1 MARDFVKD
9 LSSVKQFNS
18 ELSKSKDT
26 LESLKGVGKDL
37 SISLLKVAES
47 TNQSRKYSKENLDF
61 AKQQTT
67 AGKNILNVLNQQNK
81 GGKLSTIIAKARLR
95 LTRLTADKSN
105 EVTQE
110 LFEQYDK
117 QQKVTNE
124 IKKQS
129 KFKAEF
135 AKNLKKS
142 VLKLLG
148 MGGLIGSIVKGFKAF
163 SARVDELGTAFG
175 VIGTKELRDDLI
187 EAERQVAGIGMNLQD
202 VITITSTLTDNFG
215 LSTDEAANLSAKIAD
230 SGKALGLNVNESAD
244 LFGSL
249 ISIGQ
254 LSADQAE
261 NFAEST
267 YQLAQANKVNPKA
280 VMQDMAKSSQLIA
293 KFGADNLQSI
303 SKAAIQAR
311 KLGLEL
317 STVDSISSSLLNFQD
332 SITKQ
337 FEAEVILG
345 RRLDLQR
352 ARQLALT
359 GDLSSMMDEVL
370 KQVGGEAKFNK
381 MNVLERQA
389 LADTIGVS
397 VGEMAKLVK
406 KTGEL
411 ETPKSFFDMLG
422 QDAQSSLTTLTNK
435 FTEFGVLFV
444 QQIGPPLEKAGQ
456 LLLNFL
462 QNSGFIDT
470 IVGKVQFFGENV
482 GKIMPKIEGFFENF
496 GKRVESVKNGIIGFI
511 DTIASLASV
520 AAGAFAGAKL
530 GAMTGTPI
538 GAGIGMIIGGALGY
552 FNKPVSVGAIF
563 GGGSGGTTG
572 GGEEMND
579 FISRPGMSPQSFS
592 PSDTIVG
599 VKGEF
604 VDLSPL
610 QNAIVASAVDIKP
623 VVEAVEKL
631 TDNMNEYFNGATG
644 TAVRAIGAKTAEE
657 ITRLT

>member
-18 ELSKSKDT
+18 ELNKSKDT
-26 LESLKGVGKDL
+26 LDSLEGVGKDL
-37 SISLLKVAES
+37 GISLLKVADA

-61 AKQQTT
+61 AKQQST
-67 AGKNILNVLNQQNK
+67 AGKNILNVLNKQNK
-81 GGKLSTIIAKARLR
+81 GGKLSTAIAKARLG

-105 EVTQE
+105 EVTQT
-110 LFEQYDK
+110 LFDQYDA
-117 QQKVTNE
+117 QQKVNDE
-124 IKKQS
+124 NKKQS
-129 KFKAEF
+129 RFSANF
-135 AKNLKKS
+135 AKNLGNS
-142 VLKLLG
+142 VLKLIG
-148 MGGLIGSIVKGFKAF
+148 MGGLIGGIVAAFKAF
-163 SARVDELGTAFG
+163 SNRVDELGTAFG

-187 EAERQVAGIGMNLQD
+187 EAERQVTGIGMNLQD

-230 SGKALGLNVNESAD
+230 SGKALGLSVSESAD

-456 LLLNFL
+456 LLIDFL
-462 QNSGFIDT
+462 QNSGFIDKV
-470 IVGKVQFFGENV
+470 IGKVTNFGAKV
-482 GKIMPKIEGFFENF
+482 GEIMPKVEKFFETLGERIERTKTKVN
-496 GKRVESVKNGIIGFI
+496 NFI
-511 DTIASLASV
+511 DAMMGIASTLKTIGHILTLGVFSD
-520 AAGAFAGAKL
+520 AGFL
-530 GAMTGTPI
+530 G
-538 GAGIGMIIGGALGY
+538 LNY
-552 FNKPVSVGAIF
+552 LF
-563 GGGSGGTTG
+563 GGGGNGAEVING
-572 GGEEMND
+572 VDGEQMND

-610 QNAIVASAVDIKP
+610 QNAIVASAVDINP

>member
-18 ELSKSKDT
+18 ELNKSKDT
-26 LESLKGVGKDL
+26 LDSLEGVGKDL
-37 SISLLKVAES
+37 GISLLKVADA

-61 AKQQTT
+61 AKQQST
-67 AGKNILNVLNQQNK
+67 AGKNILNVLNKQNK
-81 GGKLSTIIAKARLR
+81 GGKLSTAIAKARLG

-105 EVTQE
+105 EVTQT
-110 LFEQYDK
+110 LFDQYDA
-117 QQKVTNE
+117 QQKVNDE
-124 IKKQS
+124 NKKQS
-129 KFKAEF
+129 RFSANF
-135 AKNLKKS
+135 AKNLGNS
-142 VLKLLG
+142 VLKLIG
-148 MGGLIGSIVKGFKAF
+148 MGGLIGGIVAAFKGF
-163 SARVDELGTAFG
+163 SNRVDELGTAFG

-187 EAERQVAGIGMNLQD
+187 EAERQVTGIGMNLQD

-230 SGKALGLNVNESAD
+230 SGKALGLSVSESAD

-456 LLLNFL
+456 LLIDFL
-462 QNSGFIDT
+462 QNSGFIDKV
-470 IVGKVQFFGENV
+470 IGKVTNFGAKV
-482 GKIMPKIEGFFENF
+482 GEIMPKVEKFFETLGERIERTKTKVN
-496 GKRVESVKNGIIGFI
+496 NFI
-511 DTIASLASV
+511 DAMMGIASTLKTIGHILTLGVFSD
-520 AAGAFAGAKL
+520 AGFL
-530 GAMTGTPI
+530 G
-538 GAGIGMIIGGALGY
+538 LNY
-552 FNKPVSVGAIF
+552 LF
-563 GGGSGGTTG
+563 GGGGNGAEVING
-572 GGEEMND
+572 VDGEQMND

-610 QNAIVASAVDIKP
+610 QNAIVASAVDINP

>member
-18 ELSKSKDT
+18 ELNKSKDT
-26 LESLKGVGKDL
+26 LDSLEGVGKDL
-37 SISLLKVAES
+37 GISLLKVADA

-61 AKQQTT
+61 AKQQST
-67 AGKNILNVLNQQNK
+67 AGKNILNVLNKQNK
-81 GGKLSTIIAKARLR
+81 GGKLSTAIAKARLG

-105 EVTQE
+105 EVTQT
-110 LFEQYDK
+110 LFDQYDA
-117 QQKVTNE
+117 QQKVNDE
-124 IKKQS
+124 NKKQS
-129 KFKAEF
+129 RFSANF
-135 AKNLKKS
+135 AKNLGNS
-142 VLKLLG
+142 VLKLIG
-148 MGGLIGSIVKGFKAF
+148 MGGLIGGIVAAFKAF
-163 SARVDELGTAFG
+163 SNRVDELGTAFG

-187 EAERQVAGIGMNLQD
+187 EAERQVTGIGMNLQD

-230 SGKALGLNVNESAD
+230 SGKALGLSVSESAD

-456 LLLNFL
+456 LLIDFL
-462 QNSGFIDT
+462 QNSGFIDKV
-470 IVGKVQFFGENV
+470 IGKVTNFGAKV
-482 GKIMPKIEGFFENF
+482 GEIMPKVEKFFETLGERIERTKTKVN
-496 GKRVESVKNGIIGFI
+496 NFI
-511 DTIASLASV
+511 DAMMGIASTLKTIGHILTLGVFSD
-520 AAGAFAGAKL
+520 AGFL
-530 GAMTGTPI
+530 G
-538 GAGIGMIIGGALGY
+538 LNY
-552 FNKPVSVGAIF
+552 LF
-563 GGGSGGTTG
+563 GGGG
-572 GGEEMND
+572 N
-579 FISRPGMSPQSFS
+579 
-592 PSDTIVG
+592 
-599 VKGEF
+599 
-604 VDLSPL
+604 
-610 QNAIVASAVDIKP
+610 
-623 VVEAVEKL
+623 
-631 TDNMNEYFNGATG
+631 
-644 TAVRAIGAKTAEE
+644 
-657 ITRLT
+657 

>member
-18 ELSKSKDT
+18 ELNKSKDT
-26 LESLKGVGKDL
+26 LDSLEGVGKDL
-37 SISLLKVAES
+37 GISLLKVADA

-61 AKQQTT
+61 AKQQST

-81 GGKLSTIIAKARLR
+81 GGKLSTAIAKARLG

-105 EVTQE
+105 EVTQT
-110 LFEQYDK
+110 LFDQYDA
-117 QQKVTNE
+117 QQKVNDE
-124 IKKQS
+124 NKKQS
-129 KFKAEF
+129 RFSANF
-135 AKNLKKS
+135 AKNLGNS
-142 VLKLLG
+142 VLKLIG
-148 MGGLIGSIVKGFKAF
+148 MGGLIGGIVAAFKAF
-163 SARVDELGTAFG
+163 SNRVNELGTAFG

-187 EAERQVAGIGMNLQD
+187 EAERQVTGIGMNLQD
-202 VITITSTLTDNFG
+202 VITITSTLTKDFG

-230 SGKALGLNVNESAD
+230 SGKALGLNVSESAD

-317 STVDSISSSLLNFQD
+317 NTVDSISSSLLNFQD

-470 IVGKVQFFGENV
+470 IVGKVKFFGENV

-530 GAMTGTPI
+530 GATAGPF
-538 GAGIGMIIGGALGY
+538 GAAIGMIIGGALGY
-552 FNKPVSVGAIF
+552 YNKPVSVGAIF
-563 GGGSGGTTG
+563 GGGSGGTAG
-572 GGEEMND
+572 GGEQMND

-610 QNAIVASAVDIKP
+610 QNAIVASAVDINP

>member
-9 LSSVKQFNS
+9 LSTVKQFNS

-26 LESLKGVGKDL
+26 LDSLEGVGKDL
-37 SISLLKVAES
+37 GNSLLKVADA

-61 AKQQTT
+61 AKQQST

-81 GGKLSTIIAKARLR
+81 GGKLSTAIAKARLG

-105 EVTQE
+105 EVTQT
-110 LFEQYDK
+110 LFDQYDT
-117 QQKVTNE
+117 QQKVNDE
-124 IKKQS
+124 NKKQS
-129 KFKAEF
+129 RFSANF
-135 AKNLKKS
+135 AKNLGNS
-142 VLKLLG
+142 VLKLIG
-148 MGGLIGSIVKGFKAF
+148 MGGLIGGIVAAFKAF
-163 SARVDELGTAFG
+163 SNRVDELGTAFG

-187 EAERQVAGIGMNLQD
+187 EAERQVTGIGMNLQD
-202 VITITSTLTDNFG
+202 VITITSTLTNNFG

-230 SGKALGLNVNESAD
+230 SGKALGLSVNESAD

-422 QDAQSSLTTLTNK
+422 QDAQSSLTTLINE
-435 FTEFGVLFV
+435 FTKFGVLFV
-444 QQIGPPLEKAGQ
+444 QQIGPPLETAGQ
-456 LLLNFL
+456 LLIDFL
-462 QNSGFIDT
+462 KNSGFIDKV
-470 IVGKVQFFGENV
+470 IGKVTNFGAKV
-482 GKIMPKIEGFFENF
+482 GEIMPKVEKFFETLGERIERTKTKVN
-496 GKRVESVKNGIIGFI
+496 NFI
-511 DTIASLASV
+511 DAMMGIASTLKTIGHILTLGVFSD
-520 AAGAFAGAKL
+520 AGFL
-530 GAMTGTPI
+530 G
-538 GAGIGMIIGGALGY
+538 
-552 FNKPVSVGAIF
+552 FNYLF
-563 GGGSGGTTG
+563 GGGGNGAEVVNG
-572 GGEEMND
+572 EGGEQMND

-610 QNAIVASAVDIKP
+610 QNAIVASAVDINP